1 MILRRLTIACLV
13 SVLAGCAASAAKPV
27 AIAPHAPQAFRGVD
41 EEISYHV
48 FMGELAVGRG
58 DAKDAVQEYQAAA
71 LISTDPSLAA
81 HAAVLAYGNGDL
93 IDALA
98 LARRWQVLAPG
109 SADATHL
116 VAVLETERGDVAAAA
131 QDFAGL
137 VQSGA
142 DPNYMAAAR
151 LLEQEADA
159 AHALPVLQ
167 AIVANTPKSADAHY
181 ALAHA
186 AMGYKRYPL
195 AEQEARAALALDSH
209 TDEPLV
215 LLARVLVA
223 QGKVEE
229 ALPLIQARVKTAGD
243 DVSLD
248 LAYGA
253 LLSEAKH
260 DKESKQEFES
270 VLKTHPGNPDAL
282 YTLGLMTLQDK
293 ELSAAHD
300 YFERLLKTGKRGDDA
315 DYFLGSIAE
324 TEKLYPEALDWY
336 RRVEDGDH
344 WLASQAGIG
353 RSLIKSGAGSA
364 AGEFFDGLVADDPQA
379 TVDLRL
385 AEGQVFTDVG
395 QPRRALEV
403 YDDALHSTPDNQDLL
418 YARALLLEQDG
429 DAKAAEDDLAVILKH
444 APDDADALN
453 ALGYTLTL
461 HTNRYREAQGYIQRA
476 LSLQPDDP
484 AIMDSMGWVEHR
496 LGQDAQALDYLQK
509 AYAALPDPEIAA
521 HLVEVMLATG
531 DQDGAHAL
539 WLKARAADP
548 DNSALTA
555 LAPRF
560 QP

>member
-1 MILRRLTIACLV
+1 MILRHLTIACLV
-13 SVLAGCAASAAKPV
+13 SLLAGCAASVPKPAAS
-27 AIAPHAPQAFRGVD
+27 APPAFRGVD
-41 EEISYHV
+41 QEIAYHV

-71 LISTDPSLAA
+71 RLSTDPSLAA
-81 HAAVLAYGNGDL
+81 HAAVLAYGDGDL

-98 LARRWQVLAPG
+98 LARRWQTLAPN

-116 VAVLETERGDVAAAA
+116 VAVLETERGDAAAA
-131 QDFAGL
+131 ARDFAGL

-151 LLEQEADA
+151 LLEQETDA
-159 AHALPVLQ
+159 SHGLPVLQ
-167 AIVANTPKSADAHY
+167 AIIAGAPKSANAHY

-186 AMGYKRYPL
+186 AMDYKRYAL
-195 AEQEARAALALDSH
+195 AEQEARTALALDPR

-215 LLARVLVA
+215 LLARALVA

-229 ALPLIQARVKTAGD
+229 ALPLIQARVKAAGD

-260 DKESKQEFES
+260 DSESKQEFES
-270 VLKTHPGNPDAL
+270 VLKAHPGNADAL

-293 ELSAAHD
+293 DPSMARD
-300 YFERLLKTGKRGDDA
+300 YFERLLKTGRRSDDA
-315 DYFLGSIAE
+315 NYFLGSIAE
-324 TEKLYPEALDWY
+324 TEKLYPDALDWY

-344 WLASQAGIG
+344 WLAAQAGIG
-353 RSLIKSGAGSA
+353 RSLIKSGADSA

-403 YDDALHSTPDNQDLL
+403 YDDALHSVPDNQDLL
-418 YARALLLEQDG
+418 YARALLLEQAG
-429 DAKAAEDDLAVILKH
+429 DANAAENDLAVILKH

-461 HTNRYREAQGYIQRA
+461 HTTRYREAQSYIQRA
-476 LSLQPDDP
+476 LALQPDDP

-496 LGQDAQALDYLQK
+496 LGQDVQALDYLQK
-509 AYAALPDPEIAA
+509 AYVAQPDPEIAA

-531 DQDGAHAL
+531 DHDGAHAL
-539 WLKARAADP
+539 WLKASAADP
-548 DNSALTA
+548 DNPALTA
-555 LAPRF
+555 LASRF

>member
-1 MILRRLTIACLV
+1 MLLRRLTIACLLFL
-13 SVLAGCAASAAKPV
+13 LAGCAASESKPAAT
-27 AIAPHAPQAFRGVD
+27 APQAFRGAD
-41 EEISYHV
+41 QEIAYHV

-58 DAKDAVQEYQAAA
+58 DPRDAVQEYQAAA
-71 LISTDPSLAA
+71 RISPDPSLAA
-81 HAAVLAYGNGDL
+81 HAAVLAYGDGDL

-98 LARRWQVLAPG
+98 LARRWQVLAPD

-131 QDFAGL
+131 RDFAGL

-159 AHALPVLQ
+159 GHGLPVLQ
-167 AIVANTPKSADAHY
+167 AIVANSPKSADAHY

-186 AMGYKRYPL
+186 AMDYKRYAL
-195 AEQEARAALALDSH
+195 AEQEARTALALDSR
-209 TDEPLV
+209 TDDPLV
-215 LLARVLVA
+215 LLARALVA
-223 QGKVEE
+223 QGKVDE

-253 LLSEAKH
+253 LLSEARH
-260 DKESKQEFES
+260 DAESKQEFGS
-270 VLKTHPGNPDAL
+270 VLKVHPGNPDAL
-282 YTLGLMTLQDK
+282 YTLGLMALQDK
-293 ELSAAHD
+293 DLSAARD
-300 YFERLLKTGKRGDDA
+300 YFQRLLKTGKRGDDA

-324 TEKLYPEALDWY
+324 TEKRYPEALDWY

-344 WLASQAGIG
+344 WLAAQAGIG
-353 RSLIKSGAGSA
+353 RSLIKSGADSA

-385 AEGQVFTDVG
+385 AEGQVFADVG
-395 QPRRALEV
+395 QPRRAIEV

-418 YARALLLEQDG
+418 YARALLLEQAG

-496 LGQDAQALDYLQK
+496 LGQDAQALNYLRR
-509 AYAALPDPEIAA
+509 AYAAQPDPEIAA
-521 HLVEVMLATG
+521 HLVEVMLANG

-539 WLKARAADP
+539 WLKASAADP
-548 DNSALTA
+548 KNPALTA